1 MKIFL
6 SMAAYAGLFFLSATG
21 AGFAADPSTPPVSIP
36 PSSNSPNSSAP
47 SLAMIDQPFIAKVR
61 EWSNSNVVQLTLSE
75 QNKKHASIDQAKID
89 ALDKQWREE
98 RKSDDQP
105 LITAVLSSPLSGYLT
120 RIQARSL
127 GLYTEIFVMDNKGLN
142 AGQSSVTSDY
152 WQGDEDKWQKTFLV
166 GPEAVFIDK
175 PEYEK
180 TTGTWRVQLNMTL
193 AQDQKPVGS
202 VTVEVNLTE
211 LERRRALSLAQ
222 N

>member
-1 MKIFL
+1 MKTFL
-6 SMAAYAGLFFLSATG
+6 TMAASAGLLFLSAAGT
-21 AGFAADPSTPPVSIP
+21 GFAADPSTPP
-36 PSSNSPNSSAP
+36 
-47 SLAMIDQPFIAKVR
+47 SLAMIDQALITKVR
-61 EWSNSNVVQLTLSE
+61 EWSNSNVVHLTLSE
-75 QNKKHASIDQAKID
+75 RNKKNASVDQAKID

-98 RKSDDQP
+98 RKKDDQP

-166 GPEAVFIDK
+166 GPDAVFIDK
-175 PEYEK
+175 PEYDK
-180 TTGTWRVQLNMTL
+180 TTGTWRAQLNMTL
-193 AQDQKPVGS
+193 AKDQQPVGS
-202 VTVEVNLTE
+202 VTVEINLTE
-211 LERRRALSLAQ
+211 LERRHALSLVQ